1 MLYIERSEL
10 SKRMNFPLIDK
21 IYQDTARWWCEA
33 CLPVSKLKQAK
44 QSIKIDWQ
52 SVCCS
57 KCGVDS

>member
-1 MLYIERSEL
+1 
-10 SKRMNFPLIDK
+10 MNFPLIDK
-21 IYQDTARWWCEA
+21 MYQDTARWWCEA

-52 SVCCS
+52 AVCCS